1 MSLTKAD
8 DYPIHQISKPV
19 SEVGSER
26 NFYDRYFFNGYSK
39 TDDIYFGAVL
49 CVYPNLNIM
58 DGAFTLAYKGKQYNS
73 RASRV
78 LNLERLETEVGPLKV
93 EVIEPLRK
101 LKVSLNDVE
110 NNFEVDLTI
119 TGRFEPMREPQMQ
132 LFNGPRM
139 IMDTCRLTQQGKW
152 SGKIKINDEQIDVTE
167 DTFVGT
173 RDRSWGVR
181 PVGAYD
187 SQPVVP
193 FNMPQFYWLW
203 APFHF
208 EDLSA
213 HIYFI
218 DKADGNPDTVLAIMQ
233 GPEFEG
239 EIELRNVQKKVSYVP
254 KSRRVDSMIITAND
268 KDGNNIEISIDCGMK
283 AFMCGLGYM
292 HPDWGHGHDKGDN
305 ATHFDEYDL
314 NEDPGDPPY
323 LHVQAL
329 SNAILK
335 IGDKAYE
342 GRGVLEQLI
351 LGAHEPSG
359 FVDLFDKP

>member
-39 TDDIYFGAVL
+39 TNDIYFGAVL

-152 SGKIKINDEQIDVTE
+152 SGKIKINGEQIDVTE
-167 DTFVGT
+167 DAFVGT

-218 DKADGNPDTVLAIMQ
+218 DKADGTPDTVLAIMQ

-254 KSRRVDSMIITAND
+254 KSRRVESMIITATD
-268 KDGNNIEISIDCGMK
+268 KDGNNMR
-283 AFMCGLGYM
+283 L
-292 HPDWGHGHDKGDN
+292 
-305 ATHFDEYDL
+305 
-314 NEDPGDPPY
+314 
-323 LHVQAL
+323 V
-329 SNAILK
+329 
-335 IGDKAYE
+335 
-342 GRGVLEQLI
+342 
-351 LGAHEPSG
+351 
-359 FVDLFDKP
+359 

>member
-1 MSLTKAD
+1 M
-8 DYPIHQISKPV
+8 
-19 SEVGSER
+19 
-26 NFYDRYFFNGYSK
+26 
-39 TDDIYFGAVL
+39 
-49 CVYPNLNIM
+49 
-58 DGAFTLAYKGKQYNS
+58 
-73 RASRV
+73 
-78 LNLERLETEVGPLKV
+78 GPLKV

-152 SGKIKINDEQIDVTE
+152 SGKIKIKDEQIDVTE

-218 DKADGNPDTVLAIMQ
+218 DKADGAPDTVLAIMQ

-254 KSRRVDSMIITAND
+254 KS
-268 KDGNNIEISIDCGMK
+268 E
-283 AFMCGLGYM
+283 
-292 HPDWGHGHDKGDN
+292 
-305 ATHFDEYDL
+305 E
-314 NEDPGDPPY
+314 
-323 LHVQAL
+323 L
-329 SNAILK
+329 S
-335 IGDKAYE
+335 
-342 GRGVLEQLI
+342 
-351 LGAHEPSG
+351 P
-359 FVDLFDKP
+359 

>member
-1 MSLTKAD
+1 MSITKAD

-39 TDDIYFGAVL
+39 NDDIYFGAVL

-58 DGAFTLAYKGKQYNS
+58 DGSFTLAYKGKQYNS
-73 RASRV
+73 RASRI
-78 LNLERLETEVGPLKV
+78 LNLERLETEVGQLKV
-93 EVIEPLRK
+93 EVIKPLKK
-101 LKVSLNDVE
+101 LKVSLNDIE
-110 NNFEVDLTI
+110 NNFEADLII
-119 TGRFEPMREPQMQ
+119 TGKFEPMREPQMQ
-132 LFNGPRM
+132 LYDGPRL
-139 IMDTCRLTQQGKW
+139 IMDTCRLTQQGSW
-152 SGKIKINDEQIDVTE
+152 SGFIKINGEKIDVNE
-167 DTFVGT
+167 KDFVGT

-187 SQPVVP
+187 SQPVAP

-208 EDLSA
+208 DDIAA
-213 HIYFI
+213 HVYFI
-218 DKADGNPDTVLAIMQ
+218 DKANGLSDTVLGVIQ
-233 GPEFEG
+233 GPNYKNEFE
-239 EIELRNVQKKVSYVP
+239 LHNVEKKVSYAP
-254 KSRRVDSMIITAND
+254 KSRRIESMIISALD
-268 KDGNNIEISIDCGMK
+268 KNGNNIEMTIDCGTK
-283 AFMCGLGYM
+283 VFMCGLGYM
-292 HPDWGHGHDKGDN
+292 HPEWGHGHNKGDF
-305 ATHFDEYDL
+305 AKHFDEYNL

-323 LHVQAL
+323 LHIQAL
-329 SNAILK
+329 SNAVLK
-335 IGDKAYE
+335 IADKTYH